1 MECAELEELSYAM
14 SAIVP
19 VATVPAVGAYG
30 ASYVPTAGASAG
42 RAHEFGKKGGRE
54 LRIFCQGRSEEACVA
69 TIGGGCWREDVCGS
83 REALVG
89 VGFGRR
95 LG

>member
-54 LRIFCQGRSEEACVA
+54 LRIFCQRRYEEVCVA
-69 TIGGGCWREDVCGS
+69 TIGGCWREDVFGS
-83 REALVG
+83 REVLVG